1 MAKKKESTLINML
14 VALLVIAAVS
24 GGVLGLV
31 YGVTKDA
38 IAQVDQKKNEAAIQ
52 AVLPLENVTYKA
64 DTMKFNYEGVDLT
77 FPCNL
82 AYDANGNFQGA
93 AVKTSE
99 GGFGGKID
107 MMVGFLADGT
117 IKGTSVLSHAE
128 TPGLGANMTGKFKDQ
143 FVDKNPNNFKL
154 IVKKDGG
161 DVDAI
166 TAATITS
173 RAFSKAVNKAYQ
185 AFMANKALQTFTK
198 GLIKEN
204 PILVLLLGCCP
215 TLATTTSAINGMSM
229 GLATTFVLV
238 LSNIF
243 ISLLKGFIPD
253 KVRIPCFIVVIA
265 SFVTVVQLVMQA
277 YVPDIYETLGLFI
290 PLIVVNCIVL
300 GRAEAFASKNPVFPS
315 LLDGLGMG
323 LGFTLALTLLG
334 CLREFLGSGSIF
346 GLTIL
351 PETANILVFILPP
364 GAFICLGFVIAIV
377 NKLKKENH

>member
-31 YGVTKDA
+31 YGVTKDT

-52 AVLPLENVTYKA
+52 AVLPLEGEITYKA
-64 DTMKFNYEGVDLT
+64 DTMTFSDEGVDMT

-143 FVDKNPNNFKL
+143 FVDKNPADFRL

-173 RAFSKAVNKAYQ
+173 RAFSKAVDKAYK
-185 AFMANKALQTFTK
+185 AFMANKAQFMNNAPVEEETPVVEETPAEESN
-198 GLIKEN
+198 EN
-204 PILVLLLGCCP
+204 MEG
-215 TLATTTSAINGMSM
+215 GQ
-229 GLATTFVLV
+229 
-238 LSNIF
+238 SN
-243 ISLLKGFIPD
+243 
-253 KVRIPCFIVVIA
+253 
-265 SFVTVVQLVMQA
+265 
-277 YVPDIYETLGLFI
+277 E
-290 PLIVVNCIVL
+290 
-300 GRAEAFASKNPVFPS
+300 
-315 LLDGLGMG
+315 
-323 LGFTLALTLLG
+323 
-334 CLREFLGSGSIF
+334 
-346 GLTIL
+346 
-351 PETANILVFILPP
+351 
-364 GAFICLGFVIAIV
+364 
-377 NKLKKENH
+377 

>member
-38 IAQVDQKKNEAAIQ
+38 IAEVDQKKNEAAIQ

-64 DTMKFNYEGVDLT
+64 DTLKYNYEGADLT

-143 FVDKNPNNFKL
+143 FVDKNPAGFKL

-185 AFMANKALQTFTK
+185 AFMTNKAQFMNNAPA
-198 GLIKEN
+198 KE
-204 PILVLLLGCCP
+204 VAP
-215 TLATTTSAINGMSM
+215 TVEAAPAEENNETEG
-229 GLATTFVLV
+229 GQ
-238 LSNIF
+238 SN
-243 ISLLKGFIPD
+243 
-253 KVRIPCFIVVIA
+253 
-265 SFVTVVQLVMQA
+265 
-277 YVPDIYETLGLFI
+277 E
-290 PLIVVNCIVL
+290 
-300 GRAEAFASKNPVFPS
+300 
-315 LLDGLGMG
+315 
-323 LGFTLALTLLG
+323 
-334 CLREFLGSGSIF
+334 
-346 GLTIL
+346 
-351 PETANILVFILPP
+351 
-364 GAFICLGFVIAIV
+364 
-377 NKLKKENH
+377 

>member
-1 MAKKKESTLINML
+1 ML

-31 YGVTKDA
+31 YGVTKDT

-52 AVLPLENVTYKA
+52 AVLPLEGEITYKT
-64 DTMKFNYEGVDLT
+64 DTMQYNYEGVDMS

-82 AYDANGNFQGA
+82 AFDANGNFQGA

-99 GGFGGKID
+99 GGFCGKID

-173 RAFSKAVNKAYQ
+173 RAFSKAVDKAYQ
-185 AFMANKALQTFTK
+185 AFMANKAQFMNNAPAEEAAPVMEATHAE
-198 GLIKEN
+198 EN
-204 PILVLLLGCCP
+204 NETEG
-215 TLATTTSAINGMSM
+215 GQ
-229 GLATTFVLV
+229 
-238 LSNIF
+238 SN
-243 ISLLKGFIPD
+243 
-253 KVRIPCFIVVIA
+253 
-265 SFVTVVQLVMQA
+265 
-277 YVPDIYETLGLFI
+277 E
-290 PLIVVNCIVL
+290 
-300 GRAEAFASKNPVFPS
+300 
-315 LLDGLGMG
+315 
-323 LGFTLALTLLG
+323 
-334 CLREFLGSGSIF
+334 
-346 GLTIL
+346 
-351 PETANILVFILPP
+351 
-364 GAFICLGFVIAIV
+364 
-377 NKLKKENH
+377 

>member
-1 MAKKKESTLINML
+1 ML

-38 IAQVDQKKNEAAIQ
+38 IAEVDQKKNEAAIQ

-64 DTMKFNYEGVDLT
+64 DTLKYNYEGVDMT

-82 AYDANGNFQGA
+82 AFDANGNFQGA

-173 RAFSKAVNKAYQ
+173 RAFSKAVDKAYQ
-185 AFMANKALQTFTK
+185 AFMANKAQFMNNAPAVEAAPVE
-198 GLIKEN
+198 EN
-204 PILVLLLGCCP
+204 NETEG
-215 TLATTTSAINGMSM
+215 GQ
-229 GLATTFVLV
+229 
-238 LSNIF
+238 SN
-243 ISLLKGFIPD
+243 
-253 KVRIPCFIVVIA
+253 
-265 SFVTVVQLVMQA
+265 
-277 YVPDIYETLGLFI
+277 E
-290 PLIVVNCIVL
+290 
-300 GRAEAFASKNPVFPS
+300 
-315 LLDGLGMG
+315 
-323 LGFTLALTLLG
+323 
-334 CLREFLGSGSIF
+334 
-346 GLTIL
+346 
-351 PETANILVFILPP
+351 
-364 GAFICLGFVIAIV
+364 
-377 NKLKKENH
+377 

>member
-38 IAQVDQKKNEAAIQ
+38 IAEVDQKKNEAAIQ
-52 AVLPLENVTYKA
+52 AVLPLEGEITYKA
-64 DTMKFNYEGVDLT
+64 DTLSYDYEGATLT

-93 AVKTSE
+93 AVKTNE

-117 IKGTSVLSHAE
+117 IKGTSVLSHSE

-143 FVDKNPNNFKL
+143 FIDKNPADFRL

-173 RAFSKAVNKAYQ
+173 RAFSKAVDKAYK
-185 AFMANKALQTFTK
+185 AFEANKAQF
-198 GLIKEN
+198 
-204 PILVLLLGCCP
+204 
-215 TLATTTSAINGMSM
+215 INNAPAEKIIPEAEEIEEVTETMEG
-229 GLATTFVLV
+229 GQ
-238 LSNIF
+238 SN
-243 ISLLKGFIPD
+243 
-253 KVRIPCFIVVIA
+253 
-265 SFVTVVQLVMQA
+265 
-277 YVPDIYETLGLFI
+277 E
-290 PLIVVNCIVL
+290 
-300 GRAEAFASKNPVFPS
+300 
-315 LLDGLGMG
+315 
-323 LGFTLALTLLG
+323 
-334 CLREFLGSGSIF
+334 
-346 GLTIL
+346 
-351 PETANILVFILPP
+351 
-364 GAFICLGFVIAIV
+364 
-377 NKLKKENH
+377 

>member
-1 MAKKKESTLINML
+1 ML

-38 IAQVDQKKNEAAIQ
+38 IAEVDQKKNEAAIK
-52 AVLPLENVTYKA
+52 AVLPLEDVTYKA
-64 DTMKFNYEGVDLT
+64 DTLKYNYEGADLT

-93 AVKTSE
+93 AVKTNE

-173 RAFSKAVNKAYQ
+173 RAFSKAVDKAYQ
-185 AFMANKALQTFTK
+185 AFMANKAQFMNNAPA
-198 GLIKEN
+198 KEAAPAEEN
-204 PILVLLLGCCP
+204 
-215 TLATTTSAINGMSM
+215 N
-229 GLATTFVLV
+229 
-238 LSNIF
+238 
-243 ISLLKGFIPD
+243 
-253 KVRIPCFIVVIA
+253 
-265 SFVTVVQLVMQA
+265 
-277 YVPDIYETLGLFI
+277 ETEG
-290 PLIVVNCIVL
+290 
-300 GRAEAFASKNPVFPS
+300 G
-315 LLDGLGMG
+315 
-323 LGFTLALTLLG
+323 T
-334 CLREFLGSGSIF
+334 
-346 GLTIL
+346 
-351 PETANILVFILPP
+351 
-364 GAFICLGFVIAIV
+364 
-377 NKLKKENH
+377 ENE

>member
-1 MAKKKESTLINML
+1 MV

-38 IAQVDQKKNEAAIQ
+38 IALVDQKKNESAIK

-64 DTMKFNYEGVDLT
+64 DTLKYNYEGVDLT

-82 AYDANGNFQGA
+82 AYDANGNFKGA
-93 AVKTSE
+93 AVKTNE

-143 FVDKNPNNFKL
+143 FVDKNPANFKL

-173 RAFSKAVNKAYQ
+173 RAFSKAVDKAYK
-185 AFMANKALQTFTK
+185 AFEANKAQFMNNAPVEKVTPDADVAPVT
-198 GLIKEN
+198 EN
-204 PILVLLLGCCP
+204 NEGGQD
-215 TLATTTSAINGMSM
+215 N
-229 GLATTFVLV
+229 
-238 LSNIF
+238 
-243 ISLLKGFIPD
+243 
-253 KVRIPCFIVVIA
+253 
-265 SFVTVVQLVMQA
+265 
-277 YVPDIYETLGLFI
+277 E
-290 PLIVVNCIVL
+290 
-300 GRAEAFASKNPVFPS
+300 
-315 LLDGLGMG
+315 
-323 LGFTLALTLLG
+323 
-334 CLREFLGSGSIF
+334 
-346 GLTIL
+346 
-351 PETANILVFILPP
+351 
-364 GAFICLGFVIAIV
+364 
-377 NKLKKENH
+377 